1 MVQDMNGW
9 TSSGVTVHLPIY
21 SFGIGGGIGHW
32 CSRIGEKNVALC
44 CLLAKSQCTHDA
56 TFNLLGNSIR
66 IKGMQIVGIGGT
78 RISSSTLSPDDTTQL
93 LLLCFRCSILP
104 SGTRTESP
112 FQQHPSGI
120 SQIDMLKEQQV

>member
-32 CSRIGEKNVALC
+32 CSRIGEENVALC

-78 RISSSTLSPDDTTQL
+78 RISSSTSSTHAITL
-93 LLLCFRCSILP
+93 LLAVSVCFRCSILP
-104 SGTRTESP
+104 SGIRTEL
-112 FQQHPSGI
+112 PSGI
-120 SQIDMLKEQQV
+120 FPIDLLKEQQVGR

>member
-32 CSRIGEKNVALC
+32 CSRIGEENVALC

-78 RISSSTLSPDDTTQL
+78 RISSSTSSTHAITL
-93 LLLCFRCSILP
+93 LLAVCFRCSILP
-104 SGTRTESP
+104 SGIRTEL
-112 FQQHPSGI
+112 PSGI
-120 SQIDMLKEQQV
+120 FQLDLLKEQQVGR

>member
-32 CSRIGEKNVALC
+32 CSRIGEENVALC

-78 RISSSTLSPDDTTQL
+78 RVSSSTSSTHAITL
-93 LLLCFRCSILP
+93 LLAVCFRCSILP
-104 SGTRTESP
+104 SGIRTEL
-112 FQQHPSGI
+112 PSGI
-120 SQIDMLKEQQV
+120 FPIDLLKEQQVGR

>member
-21 SFGIGGGIGHW
+21 SFGIGGGIGYW
-32 CSRIGEKNVALC
+32 CSRIGEENVALC

-78 RISSSTLSPDDTTQL
+78 RISSSTSSTHVITL
-93 LLLCFRCSILP
+93 LLAVCFRCSILP
-104 SGTRTESP
+104 SGIRTEL
-112 FQQHPSGI
+112 PSGI
-120 SQIDMLKEQQV
+120 FQIDLLKEQQVGR